1 MPKVAYIERN
11 FSAKS
16 LALIAKCNEIIE
28 DYQRQGFALTL
39 RQLYYQGV
47 TRNLYPNTLQSYKNL
62 GSLINDARLAGLVD
76 WEAIEDRGRNVR
88 SLAHWNSPADIIR
101 SARYSFRLDKWEG
114 QVYRPEIWVEKE
126 SLIDV
131 VAVAAN
137 RWDVPYFACKGYN
150 SQSEQWRAGRRFQ
163 LWANRGYI
171 PIVLHLGDHDSS
183 GLDMTRD
190 NRERLALF
198 TGGVTVE
205 RLALNYDQVEQYN
218 PPPNPAKETDSR
230 FAGYEAEF
238 GSASWELDALAPDV
252 IVSIIEDAIGR
263 LVDLEAYTAI
273 EEREKQSIATLQ
285 AAEDRW
291 EDVEQFLMRA

>member
-16 LALIAKCNEIIE
+16 LVLIAKCNEIIE

-190 NRERLALF
+190 NRDRLALF

-291 EDVEQFLMRA
+291 EDVETFLMRA

>member
-16 LALIAKCNEIIE
+16 LVLIAKCNEIIE

-190 NRERLALF
+190 NRDRLALF